1 MDASLIKVALTLL
14 GLGASGFW
22 AVWTRMTDALE
33 KERLAREELAK
44 DLRQAFKTGDRE
56 DALRDQALVAL
67 REGMG
72 RIEALLTAELRAVTA
87 RLDRLA
93 GKVEEHMAGEIKQL
107 EAVLENW
114 AKRRSSASRRPREE
128 AEG

>member
-1 MDASLIKVALTLL
+1 MDPALIGVALTLL

-22 AVWTRMTDALE
+22 AVWTRMSDALE

-44 DLRQAFKTGDRE
+44 ELRQALTSGARE

-67 REGMG
+67 REGMA

-93 GKVEEHMAGEIKQL
+93 GKVEDHMAGEVKQF
-107 EAVLENW
+107 EAVLEKWVN
-114 AKRRSSASRRPREE
+114 RNLP
-128 AEG
+128 